1 MDIREPPSV
10 TPEQIAAYSI
20 KQSRSL
26 LLNKNVIASFGVFFR
41 LGIPSNTKKT
51 NKSTKMK

>member
-1 MDIREPPSV
+1 MDIRQPPSV
-10 TPEQIAAYSI
+10 TPEQIAEHSI

-41 LGIPSNTKKT
+41 LGIPSNTKKP
-51 NKSTKMK
+51 NKSTKLK

>member
-10 TPEQIAAYSI
+10 TPEQIATYSV
-20 KQSRSL
+20 KQSRPL

-41 LGIPSNTKKT
+41 LGVPSKNHKRNKNTG
-51 NKSTKMK
+51 

>member
-20 KQSRSL
+20 KQSRPL

-41 LGIPSNTKKT
+41 LGLPSNSKKT
-51 NKSTKMK
+51 NKSTKVK